1 MAGYASVSGVADP
14 PAHEDGSLMTD
25 HTASGR
31 PDDDAPDADS
41 NGAGSES
48 PEEGAAAQHDADES
62 ADTDASPAGPID

>member
-1 MAGYASVSGVADP
+1 
-14 PAHEDGSLMTD
+14 MTD
-25 HTASGR
+25 HTASDR

-41 NGAGSES
+41 KGAGSES